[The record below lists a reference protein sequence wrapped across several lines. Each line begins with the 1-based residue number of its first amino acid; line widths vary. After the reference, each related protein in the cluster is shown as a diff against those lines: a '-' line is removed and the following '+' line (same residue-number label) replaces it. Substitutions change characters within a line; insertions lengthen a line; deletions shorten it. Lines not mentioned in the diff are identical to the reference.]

1 MRGRK
6 TRHVSSR
13 RAGDFIYLWWE
24 EVLLSLPL
32 WEEPFFQNWLWFFWH
47 LKDIARHGQ
56 TQHKCENTKHR
67 HTYFLLMSKKFE
79 ECIDL
84 RFAKTQALFKNK
96 RKPNIPLA
104 GAFFPF
110 WELQQN
116 FLFWHNFLR
125 ASGTLEI

>member
-32 WEEPFFQNWLWFFWH
+32 WEEPFFQELVSLVLLA
-47 LKDIARHGQ
+47 LKKTLHDTVRHN
-56 TQHKCENTKHR
+56 TSVKNTKHR

-84 RFAKTQALFKNK
+84 RFKHRHYLRINENPIYLWRAAL
-96 RKPNIPLA
+96 
-104 GAFFPF
+104 FPF
-110 WELQQN
+110 WELQQEFS
-116 FLFWHNFLR
+116 FLAQFSSVLQE
-125 ASGTLEI
+125 L